1 MKNLIILCD
10 EKSKEYANYLS
21 QLISMEDDTEDTT
34 VGVKDGSVQAQVWLE
49 KDYKANSATISSTQ
63 HIVFIGNGKLLKEQR
78 SHMKNEFSNYGM
90 VHSKLGRRA
99 AIYVDD
105 VVALDKY
112 NEFISFA
119 QNYEKDIT
127 KLVNDKS
134 KKVDAAGVAAGAGV
148 GAGAVLGGKAMAA
161 IIAPVALAPLIGLG
175 VSIPLAKRLKL
186 KARIKDQM
194 YSCAIMKFYL
204 EDLNKFLGLE

>member
-1 MKNLIILCD
+1 MRNLIIVCD
-10 EKSKEYANYLS
+10 EKRKEYANYLS
-21 QLISMEDDTEDTT
+21 QLISMEDDTEEAT

-63 HIVFIGNGKLLKEQR
+63 HIVFIGNSKLLKEQR
-78 SHMKNEFSNYGM
+78 SHMKSEFSDFGM
-90 VHSKLGRRA
+90 VYSKLGRRA

-105 VVALDKY
+105 VVSLDKY
-112 NEFISFA
+112 DDFISFA

-127 KLVNDKS
+127 KLVTDKS
-134 KKVDAAGVAAGAGV
+134 KKADAAGVAV
-148 GAGAVLGGKAMAA
+148 GAGAAGVALGGKAIAA
-161 IIAPVALAPLIGLG
+161 IIAPVALAPIVGLG

-186 KARIKDQM
+186 KTKIKDQM